1 MDNLMNLFIISSSC
15 YSFILT
21 TLIFA
26 REKAEIQLD
35 TDPSIIYKGKQ
46 YVLDQSQNQIDANT
60 REEIILWEEDFE
72 NNAEGWNTGAGWN
85 LTTDDYNSETHSM
98 NFPNNLTTANGS
110 WNLLSPT
117 LSIAELGEGET
128 MNFGFFLKGDM
139 PDTDGDG
146 DDYLDDYS
154 SISIMDIDALAWHA
168 SGSDVSESLDGN
180 SYWCG
185 DEEVGGY
192 LDSWVQFMDTPAFTV
207 PSGGTLTADMM
218 WTIESDAGAVV
229 AGSCTDGWDAANV
242 RISSDGGDTWELLNA
257 SGLGNDYDFSCG
269 YGWI

>member
-1 MDNLMNLFIISSSC
+1 MVFAGLL
-15 YSFILT
+15 
-21 TLIFA
+21 FA
-26 REKAEIQLD
+26 REKAEMQID
-35 TDPSIIYKGKQ
+35 KDIGIVNDGRN
-46 YVLDQSQNQIDANT
+46 YVLTQSANQINSTDS

-72 NNAEGWNTGAGWN
+72 SNVEESGWSTSGGWQ
-85 LTTDDYNSETHSM
+85 LTADDSNSETHSM
-98 NFPNNLTTANGS
+98 NSPNDGSTENGS

-117 LSIAELGEGET
+117 LEIAPLGEGET

-146 DDYLDDYS
+146 DDYLDDYY

-168 SGSDVSESLDGN
+168 SGSDASESLDGN

-192 LDSWVQFMDTPAFTV
+192 LDSWVQFMDTPLFTV
-207 PSGGTLTADMM
+207 PSDGELTADMM
-218 WTIESDAGAVV
+218 WTIESDAGATV

-242 RISSDGGDTWELLNA
+242 RISSDGGDTWALLNA
-257 SGLGNDYDFSCG
+257 SGLGNNYDFDCG
-269 YGWI
+269 YGWIPQPAAK